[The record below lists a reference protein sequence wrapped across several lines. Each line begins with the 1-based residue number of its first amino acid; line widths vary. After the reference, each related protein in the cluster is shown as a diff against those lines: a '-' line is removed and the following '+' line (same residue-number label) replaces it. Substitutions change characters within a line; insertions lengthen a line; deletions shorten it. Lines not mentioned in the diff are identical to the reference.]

1 MTSKSSIS
9 YLDEHRRLR
18 FHAFSSKEFEDF
30 FLRFF
35 NSGISLAIEREGRK
49 VESKVIT
56 AELYNTGTGRDQNGI
71 DLKLRVEGGETWAV
85 QCKRH
90 KTWSVRQTET
100 AVADAVTRFPAQ
112 HYFLMVA
119 CDPAEGVQDY
129 MATQPKW
136 SFWNH
141 DQICAEFRL
150 RVPQAQQ
157 PRVLSFL
164 HPEELR
170 RFAPYSSDALVSA
183 DDFFAPRRDLGR
195 AFHHQHKLVGRA
207 DEMRRLRI
215 FATARKSKALLLSG
229 PGGVGKSRLLRELAR
244 LPGKHARWPEIVFLN
259 PHATAENQEAAVTH
273 ALWDADKPRLIIV
286 DDAHRPETLPPKL
299 LTALLARIRECP
311 GAKLLITTRPSA
323 IEVLRGRLRDHGI
336 IDENEPLTL
345 APLAKKD
352 LRVLAIE
359 ALGKKRAAHANDLV
373 NLAGTSAFLVALAG
387 DLLRREQ
394 LHWHQLGSDAEF
406 RAAVFRCY
414 EEENLVDL
422 AEGVRDAAKRLLRL
436 VALVAPFT
444 RNEVFCRRAAQSL
457 GLTPFV
463 VESLAFRFQAAGL
476 LTSGERELRVVP
488 DLFGDFLVFQ
498 TAFDAGKRA
507 PVFVQSVL
515 AEFTDDAGSILRN
528 AAEAVWLAPDQ
539 AVGRDE
545 LIAPLV
551 AEEMRRFDTASF
563 FDRGRTLQRWAHFG
577 VYLPAETVAL
587 ARHALEQ
594 VRAAETAGADSE
606 GIQSP
611 RFLCSCIPDLLR
623 PVVLWNDEHRASALD
638 LLWILGPRPHFRHN
652 DNNHPWG
659 IIADAISY
667 GPNKSPQASDDTL
680 TWLERLVQRPSA
692 RPILEQHRSLLATF
706 LGPLFAREM
715 KWSEWEGRT
724 CHVLH
729 RRLSPEFVRPWRE
742 RSLALLRGLLEGDS
756 LRLALAALAV
766 LDAAVSRI
774 AGGMTDADKDLPHL
788 HDIWRPERLRA
799 LELLPFAMER
809 HPQPVMRHAVRR
821 VLEPDLAYEKDP
833 DFKAAAQ
840 AVLRNVPDDL
850 DLRLGTALMPRHG
863 ELEISYHLGITWS
876 QESAPEIRRRWEEI
890 VSQTT
895 SEWLST
901 FPVTRDAI
909 SHLAKISTEFETHGY
924 QTSFHTLFSVI
935 GQTQPSAAARLI
947 DALFAGSGTD
957 AMKQTW
963 PVLALSLNETEAVL
977 LERARHHP
985 EGVIA
990 RGVIDYLERQT
1001 LQTGALTA
1009 NGRALLEDL
1018 AANAL
1023 DTDTARA
1030 LVWLVITLPA
1040 AEVEWGFKFLS
1051 TLPLAHIAENGRA
1064 NLLLD
1069 ALHPIRAQETS
1080 PPAELVRA
1088 VLAALVPLPD
1098 FGNDHLTYE
1107 LSLLKPKY
1115 PRACYDF
1122 FVARLRH
1129 AATLPQGTSYTPL
1142 PHELGKRFSLPGV
1155 EEESDFTQI
1164 CTELFAQALNEIRH
1178 DHRSDWTSL
1187 FQGVAIG
1194 YPEQWMTKLQSEITS
1209 AENLEVLM
1217 SLTDLIRYDGSLIV
1231 FQHPALTR
1239 SFLAKAEDLEGA
1251 EGRKKMESRLYGIS
1265 GPQVRGYSNGSLEA
1279 KYDYMEAAALGAATQ
1294 HAEDALLGP
1303 FYRWIATIERDAREQ
1318 HKQISA
1324 AGWPAFDD
1332 A

>member
-1 MTSKSSIS
+1 MASKSSIS
-9 YLDEHRRLR
+9 YLDEYRRPR

-30 FLRFF
+30 FLYFF
-35 NSGISLAIEREGRK
+35 NAGISLVIERDGRK
-49 VESKVIT
+49 VERKVIT

-100 AVADAVTRFPAQ
+100 AVSDAMARFPAQ

-129 MATQPKW
+129 MATQPNW

-164 HPEELR
+164 HPEELL

-183 DDFFAPRRDLGR
+183 EEFFAPRRELGR

-207 DEMRRLRI
+207 DELRRLRT
-215 FATARKSKALLLSG
+215 FATARKCKALLLSG
-229 PGGVGKSRLLRELAR
+229 PGGIGKSRLLRELAR
-244 LPGKHARWPEIVFLN
+244 LPRKYARWPEIVFLN
-259 PHATAENQEAAVTH
+259 PHATAENQEGAFTH
-273 ALWDADKPRLIIV
+273 ALSDADTPRLIIV
-286 DDAHRPETLPPKL
+286 DDAHRPETLPA
-299 LTALLARIRECP
+299 ALLARIRVCP

-323 IEVLRGRLRDHGI
+323 IEVLRGRLREHGI

-352 LRVLAIE
+352 LRVLSAE
-359 ALGKKRAAHANDLV
+359 ALGKKLAAHANDLV

-394 LHWHQLGSDAEF
+394 LHWHQLGSHAEF

-422 AEGVRDAAKRLLRL
+422 AGDDREAAKRLLRL
-436 VALVAPFT
+436 IALVAPFT

-457 GLTPFV
+457 GLTPVV
-463 VESLAFRFQAAGL
+463 VESLTLRFQAAGL
-476 LTSGERELRVVP
+476 LTGGERELRVVP

-498 TAFDAGKRA
+498 TAFEAGKRV
-507 PVFVQSVL
+507 PVLVQSVL
-515 AEFTDDAGSILRN
+515 AEFTDDTGSILRN

-551 AEEMRRFDTASF
+551 AEEMRRFDKASF

-587 ARHALEQ
+587 ARHAWEQ
-594 VRAAETAGADSE
+594 VRAAEAAGADPE

-611 RFLCSCIPDLLR
+611 RFLCSCIPELLR
-623 PVVLWNDEHRASALD
+623 SIVLWSDDHRESALD

-659 IIADAISY
+659 IIANAISY
-667 GPNKSPQASDDTL
+667 GPNKSPQASDGTL
-680 TWLERLVQRPSA
+680 AWLERLVQRPSA
-692 RPILEQHRSLLATF
+692 RLTLEQHRSVLATF
-706 LGPLFAREM
+706 LNPLFDREA
-715 KWSEWEGRT
+715 KWSKWEGRT
-724 CHVLH
+724 CHFLH

-742 RSLALLRGLLEGDS
+742 RALALLRNLIEGDS
-756 LRLALAALAV
+756 LRLALAALVV
-766 LDAAVSRI
+766 LDTAMSRI
-774 AGGMTDADKDLPHL
+774 AGGMTDADKDQSHL
-788 HDIWRPERLRA
+788 QEIWRPERLRA
-799 LELLPFAMER
+799 LELLPVAMQR

-821 VLEPDLAYEKDP
+821 MLEQDIAYEEDSA
-833 DFKAAAQ
+833 FKVGAQ
-840 AVLRNVPDDL
+840 TVLKNVPDDL

-863 ELEISYHLGITWS
+863 ELELSYHLGIRWS
-876 QESAPEIRRRWEEI
+876 RENKPEIRRRWEEI
-890 VSQTT
+890 VGQTAA
-895 SEWLST
+895 EWLST
-901 FPVTRDAI
+901 FPDTNDAI
-909 SHLAKISTEFETHGY
+909 SQLAKISTEFEIPGY

-935 GQTQPSAAARLI
+935 GQTQPSAATRLI
-947 DALFAGSGTD
+947 DALFAGTGTE

-990 RGVIDYLERQT
+990 RGVIDYLERQAI
-1001 LQTGALTA
+1001 QTGSLSGD
-1009 NGRALLEDL
+1009 GRALLENL
-1018 AANAL
+1018 AATDI
-1023 DTDTARA
+1023 DTATARA

-1040 AEVEWGFKFLS
+1040 AEVEWGFGFLR
-1051 TLPLAHIAENGRA
+1051 TLPLARIAENGGA
-1064 NLLLD
+1064 DLLLD
-1069 ALHPIRAQETS
+1069 ALHPIRAKETS

-1098 FGNDHLTYE
+1098 FRRGHLSYE
-1107 LSLLKPKY
+1107 LSLLKADY

-1129 AATLPQGTSYTPL
+1129 AATLPEDTSYTPL
-1142 PHELGKRFSLPGV
+1142 SRELTERFTLSGLEG
-1155 EEESDFTQI
+1155 ETDFHQI
-1164 CTELFAQALNEIRH
+1164 CDELFTQALNETRH
-1178 DHRSDWTSL
+1178 DYRSDWTSL

-1194 YPEQWMTKLQSEITS
+1194 YPEQWLSKLLFEIQS
-1209 AENLEVLM
+1209 AETSDALIAMTN
-1217 SLTDLIRYDGSLIV
+1217 LIRYDGSLIV
-1231 FQHPALTR
+1231 FRHPDLTR

-1251 EGRKKMESRLYGIS
+1251 EGRKEMERRLYGIS

-1279 KYDYMEAAALGAATQ
+1279 KYDYMEAAALDAATQ
-1294 HAEDALLGP
+1294 HPEDALLGP
-1303 FYRWIATIERDAREQ
+1303 FYRWVATIERDAREQ
-1318 HKQISA
+1318 HKKITA
-1324 AGWPAFDD
+1324 ADWSAFDD

>member
-1 MTSKSSIS
+1 MISKSQTS

-18 FHAFSSKEFEDF
+18 FHAFPPKEFEDF
-30 FLRFF
+30 FLHFF

-49 VESKVIT
+49 VARKVIT

-100 AVADAVTRFPAQ
+100 AVADAMARFPAQ

-129 MATQPKW
+129 MATQSKW

-150 RVPQAQQ
+150 RVPQARQ

-164 HPEELR
+164 QPEELR

-207 DEMRRLRI
+207 DEMRRLRT
-215 FATARKSKALLLSG
+215 FATARKSKALLLAG

-244 LPGKHARWPEIVFLN
+244 RPKKNARWPEIVFLN
-259 PHATAENQEAAVTH
+259 PHATAENPESDFTH
-273 ALWDADKPRLIIV
+273 ALWDADTPRLIIV
-286 DDAHRPETLPPKL
+286 DDAHRPEALPG
-299 LTALLARIRECP
+299 ALLARIRECP
-311 GAKLLITTRPSA
+311 GAKLLVTTRPSA

-336 IDENEPLTL
+336 LDESEPLTL

-352 LRVLAIE
+352 LRVLAAE
-359 ALGKKRAAHANDLV
+359 TLGKKLAAHANDLV
-373 NLAGTSAFLVALAG
+373 KLAGASAFLVALAG

-406 RAAVFRCY
+406 RDAVFRCY

-422 AEGVRDAAKRLLRL
+422 APGDREAAKRLLRL
-436 VALVAPFT
+436 ISLVAPFT
-444 RNEVFCRRAAQSL
+444 PNEVSCRRAAQSL
-457 GLTPFV
+457 GLTPV
-463 VESLAFRFQAAGL
+463 GVENLALRFKAAGL
-476 LTSGERELRVVP
+476 LTGGERELRVVP

-498 TAFDAGKRA
+498 TAFDAGKRV
-507 PVFVQSVL
+507 PVLVQSVL
-515 AEFTDDAGSILRN
+515 AEFTEDTGSILRN
-528 AAEAVWLAPDQ
+528 SAEAVWLAPDQ

-551 AEEMRRFDTASF
+551 AEEMHRFDTASF

-587 ARHALEQ
+587 ARHAWNQ
-594 VRAAETAGADSE
+594 VRAAEEAGADPE

-623 PVVLWNDEHRASALD
+623 PIVVWSDDHREAALD
-638 LLWILGPRPHFRHN
+638 LLWTLGPRPHFRHN

-667 GPNKSPQASDDTL
+667 GPNKSPQASDHTL
-680 TWLERLVQRPSA
+680 AWLERVVQRPSA
-692 RPILEQHRSLLATF
+692 RIIFEQHRSLLATF
-706 LGPLFAREM
+706 LSPLFAREAR
-715 KWSEWEGRT
+715 WSEWEGRT
-724 CHVLH
+724 CRFLH
-729 RRLSPEFVRPWRE
+729 RRLSPDFVRPWRE
-742 RSLALLRGLLEGDS
+742 RALALLRGLLEGDS
-756 LRLALAALAV
+756 LRLALASLAV
-766 LDAAVSRI
+766 LDAAVGRI

-799 LELLPFAMER
+799 LELLPFAMQR
-809 HPQPVMRHAVRR
+809 HPQPVMRHAIRR

-840 AVLRNVPDDL
+840 AVLQNMADDL

-863 ELEISYHLGITWS
+863 ELEISYHLGIPWS
-876 QESAPEIRRRWEEI
+876 QESSPQIRRRWEEI
-890 VSQTT
+890 VSQTAA
-895 SEWLST
+895 EWLST
-901 FPVTRDAI
+901 FPDTNEAI

-924 QTSFHTLFSVI
+924 QTSFHTLFSLI

-963 PVLALSLNETEAVL
+963 PVLALSLDETESVL

-1001 LQTGALTA
+1001 LKTGVLSA

-1018 AANAL
+1018 AANAP
-1023 DTDTARA
+1023 DAATARA

-1051 TLPLAHIAENGRA
+1051 TLPLARIAGDGHA
-1064 NLLLD
+1064 DLLLD
-1069 ALHPIRAQETS
+1069 ALHPIRAQEMS

-1115 PRACYDF
+1115 ARACYDF

-1129 AATLPQGTSYTPL
+1129 AATLPQGTPYTPL
-1142 PHELGKRFSLPGV
+1142 PHELAKRFILPGL
-1155 EEESDFTQI
+1155 EAESDFTQI

-1194 YPEQWMTKLQSEITS
+1194 RPEQWMTKLQSEIAS
-1209 AENLEVLM
+1209 AENMEMLV

-1231 FQHPALTR
+1231 FRHPALTR

-1251 EGRKKMESRLYGIS
+1251 QGRKEMERRLNGIS
-1265 GPQVRGYSNGSLEA
+1265 GPQLRGYDKDGSLEA
-1279 KYDYMEAAALGAATQ
+1279 KYDYMEAAALDAAAQ

-1303 FYRWIATIERDAREQ
+1303 FYRWIATIEREAREQ
-1318 HKQISA
+1318 HKQITSA
-1324 AGWPAFDD
+1324 DWAAFDD